1 MVLAGNLPWEAHR
14 RTALLRGPVQQCRQA
29 HQQGMPAECINC
41 THRGS
46 GSQSLCS
53 CVWRWQHHWQM
64 LPACSRLHV
73 HLACE
78 SASTAAQWIA
88 HAKCFRLPSI
98 LLRQCADAAA
108 HVQGM
113 AVKVRLSN
121 VKAGNHEM
129 LDGITRVLTDGNYTL
144 AARALSTK
152 IKSHRRTPV
161 QQAGGERPS
170 QHSMHIKRP

>member
-1 MVLAGNLPWEAHR
+1 MQAIYHGKPIVALPFFGDQSNNADKLINKACLLNVSTVHIGAQGPNHFAVACGAGSTTGKCCLLAAG
-14 RTALLRGPVQQCRQA
+14 C
-29 HQQGMPAECINC
+29 MFI
-41 THRGS
+41 
-46 GSQSLCS
+46 
-53 CVWRWQHHWQM
+53 
-64 LPACSRLHV
+64 LHV
-73 HLACE
+73 RAPAQPRSGLHML
-78 SASTAAQWIA
+78 SAFA
-88 HAKCFRLPSI
+88 LPSI